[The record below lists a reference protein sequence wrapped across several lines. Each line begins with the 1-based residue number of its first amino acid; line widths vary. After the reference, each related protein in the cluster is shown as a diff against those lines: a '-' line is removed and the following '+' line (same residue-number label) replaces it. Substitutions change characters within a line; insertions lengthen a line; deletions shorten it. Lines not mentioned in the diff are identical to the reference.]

1 MDGRKA
7 LEAEVDFRAV
17 PEVPRAGVA
26 AAAMLPVWLAVVAGL
41 LGPVLAE
48 VRTLLEPAS
57 ADAGASLPVIAVV
70 IGVVEL
76 AAWVGAAWMA
86 LQRRPLA
93 LGFAAVAAAAAVVG
107 AVACPTTGHHVSV
120 GRLVVRR
127 AGRVPRRPGRH
138 GGRPPLVG
146 HPHRPL
152 LPHRLTP
159 PDAA

>member
-7 LEAEVDFRAV
+7 LGAEVDFRAA
-17 PEVPRAGVA
+17 PEVPRARVGA
-26 AAAMLPVWLAVVAGL
+26 AGALPLWLAVVAGL

-107 AVACPTTGHHVSV
+107 AVACPTTGHHSAVAAWWYAELAV
-120 GRLVVRR
+120 CLGALAGTVAALRWWAVR
-127 AGRVPRRPGRH
+127 
-138 GGRPPLVG
+138 
-146 HPHRPL
+146 
-152 LPHRLTP
+152 
-159 PDAA
+159 AA